1 MRPTAMMM
9 AITPRRASSA
19 SPPTTDHLLWP
30 THVGPDALLGR
41 IRPSLPFQFWPI
53 PSKRRPIDNFGQM
66 TEDEDKGRQHFL
78 EEFEQRE
85 DGTESLSISQ
95 TPSPSPRPHSL
106 LEVLSQR
113 LKRRRR
119 RSLLLSSLS
128 PSVALPTLSGS
139 RKDRRKQRTPRPRAH
154 LLPEGIPSEE
164 EEETKRRKTAEKDNP
179 PRVRRFSSPAH
190 FAKFSLLSEDTNFE
204 PRGQSR
210 QRRASFSGLSNFGQR
225 PFQCHHC
232 GKAYTQF
239 SNLCRLRKHY
249 TGSVPPLF
257 GSNFVCFNCLRWL
270 SSAPALTKHRLLC
283 EMSSTIFKPM
293 MLQNYF
299 EKTSQNGQNWHQSVD
314 QHPNP
319 FPPNILLN
327 DASHQPTG
335 SRADGGVLDLLNNSS
350 SSSSSSIASSGE
362 GVQLGGIVSISSDC
376 RLAEEDTASPM
387 PSRTAAA
394 LPSSAAQTAAS
405 SVGGVP
411 AGKPSLWPCAPQQL
425 LPLTLSPFCPLPR
438 QIPPSLLHPG
448 QAQSAFLAQQSPF
461 LTMIAAAA
469 MARTLAVMPAEEHA
483 VPMSNVPLFP
493 NAPFFHTSAM
503 SAASAAQRRNDGH
516 EHSSSS
522 VANGGSDGE
531 SSPRSFEHISTP
543 PSSYGTNG
551 RLKVP
556 TVASPPLSDLSTH
569 TTDAMVSEEERGRRR
584 EDGDESDKDDRPRG
598 EEHREDREVLDL
610 RKTDV
615 RNALRHSS
623 PLPAASGLF
632 QPPHPSPLIAATA
645 FSTARPPP
653 LGVEH
658 FLLAARSSFC
668 SANALLGL
676 LNQQKV
682 QQQQQPQQQQKMSSI
697 WSPVSAAHLSP
708 NVPIMSA
715 AAPSAQQRPSV
726 LKMRSNNHSAVNSVQ
741 HSGKKSPGGAPLK
754 RSNGALSGSNRA
766 KECAVGGKERYQC
779 RYCQKVFPRSAN
791 LTRHLRTHTGEQPYK
806 CQYCERSFSISSNL
820 QRHVRNIHNKEKP
833 FRCHHCDRCF
843 GQQTNLDRHLKK
855 HENEMAGGESA
866 GGVDGNDCSTTV
878 TAPPGRRR
886 QQQQGEGGG
895 SVFSSI
901 CNFFSPPPT
910 QNADAEEERQ
920 RIGSKKE
927 GG

>member
-1 MRPTAMMM
+1 MLSLSVFPPAK
-9 AITPRRASSA
+9 PRRPPLGPILCSKSFLNASSDDDGDRYFFHH
-19 SPPTTDHLLWP
+19 SLL
-30 THVGPDALLGR
+30 
-41 IRPSLPFQFWPI
+41 PSLFQRFLGVEKTAA
-53 PSKRRPIDNFGQM
+53 SKGHHGQGLTYRRRGYHQKRRKRR
-66 TEDEDKGRQHFL
+66 KGEKQQKRTIPR
-78 EEFEQRE
+78 EFVA
-85 DGTESLSISQ
+85 
-95 TPSPSPRPHSL
+95 SPRPHIL
-106 LEVLSQR
+106 PNFLCFLRTQI
-113 LKRRRR
+113 
-119 RSLLLSSLS
+119 LS
-128 PSVALPTLSGS
+128 PKAIPA
-139 RKDRRKQRTPRPRAH
+139 RDAR
-154 LLPEGIPSEE
+154 LLAVYPIPV
-164 EEETKRRKTAEKDNP
+164 KGR
-179 PRVRRFSSPAH
+179 
-190 FAKFSLLSEDTNFE
+190 
-204 PRGQSR
+204 
-210 QRRASFSGLSNFGQR
+210 
-225 PFQCHHC
+225 
-232 GKAYTQF
+232 
-239 SNLCRLRKHY
+239 
-249 TGSVPPLF
+249 
-257 GSNFVCFNCLRWL
+257 
-270 SSAPALTKHRLLC
+270 SSATTAAKRTRNSPTCADYKNTIRALYIPC
-283 EMSSTIFKPM
+283 
-293 MLQNYF
+293 
-299 EKTSQNGQNWHQSVD
+299 
-314 QHPNP
+314 
-319 FPPNILLN
+319 
-327 DASHQPTG
+327 
-335 SRADGGVLDLLNNSS
+335 SRADGGILDLLNNVWTIKNAEKIVRVQSS

-362 GVQLGGIVSISSDC
+362 GVLLGGIVSISSDC
-376 RLAEEDTASPM
+376 RLAEEDMASPM
-387 PSRTAAA
+387 PSRAAAA

-425 LPLTLSPFCPLPR
+425 LPLALSPFCPLPR
-438 QIPPSLLHPG
+438 QIPPSLLHSA
-448 QAQSAFLAQQSPF
+448 QAQHAFLAQQSPF

-469 MARTLAVMPAEEHA
+469 MARTLAVMPADEHA

-503 SAASAAQRRNDGH
+503 SAASAAQRRHDGH
-516 EHSSSS
+516 EHSNSS

-584 EDGDESDKDDRPRG
+584 EDGEESDKDDRPRG

-615 RNALRHSS
+615 RNAHQHSS
-623 PLPAASGLF
+623 PLPAPSGLF

-645 FSTARPPP
+645 FPTARPPP

-676 LNQQKV
+676 LNQQKAQ

-697 WSPVSAAHLSP
+697 WSPMSAAHLSP
-708 NVPIMSA
+708 NVPIMS

-754 RSNGALSGSNRA
+754 RSNGALSGSDRA

-855 HENEMAGGESA
+855 HENEIAGGESA
-866 GGVDGNDCSTTV
+866 GGVDGNDCSTAV
-878 TAPPGRRR
+878 TAPPDRRR

-895 SVFSSI
+895 NVFSSI

-910 QNADAEEERQ
+910 HNAGTEEERQ
-920 RIGSKKE
+920 RISGKKE